1 MTTTNDLTFLLAYLG
16 SMLPSATKISQQ
28 PHQKVWFD
36 QLRLQHGIGGP
47 YMLITKDA
55 RDKCKHD
62 TYANGEAAKHQD
74 VIKMFMLASLGYM
87 LLAATKVTGNPIS

>member
-62 TYANGEAAKHQD
+62 TYANGEEWRS
-74 VIKMFMLASLGYM
+74 IKMFMLASLGYM
-87 LLAATKVTGNPIS
+87 LPAATKVTGNPIS